1 MELTTQDISK
11 IFVSLAVGGII
22 GMEREYR
29 TKPAGFRT
37 LILICVGSTL
47 FTMLSLKIGGG
58 INGDRIASYI
68 LVGIG
73 FIGSGVIFKE
83 GLKITGLT
91 TASTIWI
98 TAALGM
104 AIGDG
109 YFLLAVMVMLI
120 VFVVLEIFSRFENI
134 LDGLN
139 ASKIFIISF
148 KADEEVMIRI
158 EEKMKH
164 ICPKTHRSSMKVK
177 EGMLTCV
184 YRIEGGR
191 KKFKVLQQY
200 LLGNK
205 EVLGFES

>member
-1 MELTTQDISK
+1 MELTMQDILK

-47 FTMLSLKIGGG
+47 FTMLSLKIGGVN
-58 INGDRIASYI
+58 NGDRIASYI
-68 LVGIG
+68 LVGVG

-109 YFLLAVMVMLI
+109 YFLLAAMVMLI
-120 VFVVLEIFSRFENI
+120 VFVVLEIFSRLENI
-134 LDGLN
+134 LDHLN
-139 ASKIFIISF
+139 ASKIFLISF
-148 KADEEVMIRI
+148 KADEQIMMRI
-158 EEKMKH
+158 EENMKH
-164 ICPKTHRSSMKVK
+164 ICPKIHRSSMKRK
-177 EGMLTCV
+177 EDVLTCV

-191 KKFKVLQQY
+191 KRFKDLQQY
-200 LLGNK
+200 LLRNQD
-205 EVLGFES
+205 VIGFES